1 MGLGEGTLVGESG
14 GVVSGGVAWVV
25 AGGITSHVCYTMWVA
40 GHTPGL
46 VKGFFGRL
54 EKILEENLK
63 LVST

>member
-1 MGLGEGTLVGESG
+1 MGLGERALVGKS
-14 GVVSGGVAWVV
+14 GVVVGRGVAWVV
-25 AGGITSHVCYTMWVA
+25 AGCITSHVCYTMWVA

-54 EKILEENLK
+54 EKILENLK